1 MQNLEVVQ
9 NGPAKFGLVCE
20 NALILTVLWQR
31 KVMKICFKK
40 LGLPKH
46 FCDHG
51 FLGNKIFTLFFQL
64 FFSHLFKVPLG
75 AF

>member
-51 FLGNKIFTLFFQL
+51 FLGNKIDPHYNLYKDKETETQ
-64 FFSHLFKVPLG
+64 
-75 AF
+75 